1 MPPCLI
7 ISDGSLPGMV
17 AAAIESERRSGS
29 QPTLWAGDPLA
40 WVAGPA
46 RAIAHHA
53 VRAQAEFLA
62 LGMLDRD
69 WIGSDGSGA
78 GQSLALLTIA
88 QHAAAMGFRRVVWA
102 VQFPLLGAEPDLDRI
117 AATVDRCLLVS
128 RLVSLD
134 LWDHPNP
141 AVPEVRIETPLVDLS
156 DAQIVDLALDLG
168 APIASAWWMEGVG
181 EPSQAEQRRWLPLL
195 SELGWAMQAS

>member
-1 MPPCLI
+1 
-7 ISDGSLPGMV
+7 MV

-29 QPTLWAGDPLA
+29 QPKVWAGDPLA
-40 WVAGPA
+40 WVTGPT
-46 RAIAHHA
+46 RSMAHHA
-53 VRAQAEFLA
+53 VRAQADILS
-62 LGMLDRD
+62 LDLLDRD
-69 WIGSDGSGA
+69 WIGSDGSGP

-88 QHAAAMGFRRVVWA
+88 QQAAVMGLRRVVWA

-117 AATVDRCLLVS
+117 AATVDRCLLIS

-156 DAQIVDLALDLG
+156 DPQIADLALDLG
-168 APIASAWWMEGVG
+168 VPISAAWWIDGVG
-181 EPSQAEQRRWLPLL
+181 DPAQAEQRRWLPLL
-195 SELGWAMQAS
+195 AELGWAMQSA